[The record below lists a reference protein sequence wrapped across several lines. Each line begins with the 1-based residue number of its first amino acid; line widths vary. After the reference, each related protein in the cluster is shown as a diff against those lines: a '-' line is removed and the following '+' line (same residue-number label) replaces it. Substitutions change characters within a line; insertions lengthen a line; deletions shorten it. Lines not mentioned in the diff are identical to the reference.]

1 MKKTLVVLFG
11 LVLVNLFIGCSAADF
26 GSQQTDNRIYQA
38 TKQIEE
44 KESIIISL
52 EQKLSNGGANYDDK
66 EKINNKIS
74 EIKKQIND
82 LTQTKDRIISG
93 YINSSD
99 VPDELTIL
107 EKDRRLRANVLK
119 RESMVIEKV
128 KKNLS
133 SLDVSEGYKVIF
145 DNQYSEP
152 ITFSLKPKDG
162 GEKTAVHL
170 RPKEIQ
176 RIYLVPGSY
185 VVSFLNGGAII
196 GRPVDMNIDGQKKFY
211 RGEECFAFAYMP
223 SR

>member
-1 MKKTLVVLFG
+1 M
-11 LVLVNLFIGCSAADF
+11 GCAAADF

-38 TKQIEE
+38 AKQIEE
-44 KESIIISL
+44 KEDLIISL
-52 EQKLSNGGANYDDK
+52 EKKLTNAAISSDEK
-66 EKINNKIS
+66 KKINN
-74 EIKKQIND
+74 EIAEVKNQIID
-82 LTQTKDRIISG
+82 LTKTKDEIING

-145 DNQYSEP
+145 DNQYSEA
-152 ITFSLKPKDG
+152 ITFSLNPKDG

-170 RPKEIQ
+170 RPKEMQ

-185 VVSFLNGGAII
+185 MISFLNGGTRI
-196 GRPVDMNIDGQKKFY
+196 GDPVVMNIDGQKRFY
-211 RGEECFAFAYMP
+211 KGEECFAFAYMP